1 MNKQPRRKVV
11 AISMP
16 QDLYDETLTRLK
28 RNRFSTMSEYI
39 RDLIRKDEWAE
50 YLADHRN
57 NPLEQKRVEF
67 TPAAEW

>member
-1 MNKQPRRKVV
+1 
-11 AISMP
+11 MP
-16 QDLYDETLTRLK
+16 QDLYDETVERLK

-50 YLADHRN
+50 YLAEHRN